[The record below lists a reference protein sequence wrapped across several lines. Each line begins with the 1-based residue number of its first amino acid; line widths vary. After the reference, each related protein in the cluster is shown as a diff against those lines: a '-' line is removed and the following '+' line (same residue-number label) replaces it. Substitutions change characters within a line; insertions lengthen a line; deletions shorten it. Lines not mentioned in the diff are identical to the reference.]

1 MAKTKQSK
9 KLTGA
14 QQRSRMSARYHF
26 WSIVLFGVG
35 VLLLALTFLKGQN
48 FWTSLHKFLY
58 GLFGITT
65 FLVAPM
71 VIYLAYLLAK
81 EKSYS
86 SIKVR
91 LIQGVLILLL
101 LSGLLQLIFGGE
113 VIGNNFFDKFYN
125 LFIQGTHLKG
135 GGMVSG
141 ILAWPLGAMFG
152 KAGAIITM
160 TVLFFILIM
169 LISGKT
175 LIEFFASSGKVAE
188 KTIEVYNEA
197 RTNIKEK
204 SERKKHNI
212 DIPIGDNPSKI
223 DISIDDYPV
232 ALVQSELPELPK
244 KDDKYSEQD
253 QLDLLTDKFGKY
265 ENIPQEEKISKKDIK
280 AEENSVAKEIEEK
293 EELYGKDGAIKKYK
307 FPPLNLLDNV
317 GKKAGKNVM
326 QELRENGV
334 RLVQTLESFG
344 VKAKVINTSRGP
356 TVTRYELQPNAGVK
370 ISKITGLADDIA
382 LSLAASGIRIEAPI
396 PGKSAVGIEVP
407 NQTVEIVKAKEIF
420 QTSDFRDFESK
431 LGVALGRDIT
441 GAARIADLAKM
452 PHLLVA
458 GATGSGKSVC
468 INTIIASLLYRSSPE
483 DVKLVMI
490 DPKVVELGIYNG
502 IPHLLVPVVTDPK
515 KAAGTLSWA
524 VGEMLKRYQKF
535 AEKGVRDLKGYN
547 ELVETEGSE
556 EDEEL
561 KKMPQIVII
570 IDELADLMMASPKEV
585 EDSICRL
592 AQMARAAGMHLIIA
606 TQRPSVDVIT
616 GIIKANIPSRIAF
629 SVSSQVD
636 SRTILDG
643 AGAEKLLGRGD
654 MLFSPVG
661 ASKPIRVQGCF
672 ISDKEIERVVT
683 FIKQHDQANYDDNVI
698 EEIEKQATA
707 NDKDKNGNSG
717 GFSDGMDP
725 MVEKAIELS
734 VELGEISTSMLQRKL
749 SLGYARAARI
759 VDQME
764 EMGVVG
770 PREGSK
776 PRQTLLTRQQWV
788 EMKLNQMESSVAD
801 E

>member
-1 MAKTKQSK
+1 MANKAK
-9 KLTGA
+9 KPTAA
-14 QQRSRMSARYHF
+14 QLKSRMSARYQF

-48 FWTSLHKFLY
+48 IWTGLHNT
-58 GLFGITT
+58 LFGCFGFTTYLIAPIT
-65 FLVAPM
+65 
-71 VIYLAYLLAK
+71 IYIAILLAK
-81 EKSYS
+81 ERSYS
-86 SIKVR
+86 SVQVR
-91 LIQGVLILLL
+91 LIQSVILIFL
-101 LSGLLQLIFGGE
+101 LSALLQLIFGAE
-113 VIGNNFFDKFYN
+113 VIGNNIIDKFVN
-125 LFIQGTHLKG
+125 LFTQGKQLKG
-135 GGMVSG
+135 GGMIAG
-141 ILAWPLGAMFG
+141 ILAWPLTAAFG
-152 KAGAIITM
+152 KTGAIIIM
-160 TVLFFILIM
+160 AVLLFILVM
-169 LISGKT
+169 LVTGQT
-175 LIEFFASSGKVAE
+175 LLEFLTSVKKPAE

-197 RTNIKEK
+197 RQNLRENKKKEIDIDLGNGYK
-204 SERKKHNI
+204 NI
-212 DIPIGDNPSKI
+212 DIPI
-223 DISIDDYPV
+223 DDLPV
-232 ALVQSELPELPK
+232 SVVQSELPELPK
-244 KDDKYSEQD
+244 EVKVRQED
-253 QLDLLTDKFGKY
+253 QLDLLTDKFGKN
-265 ENIPQEEKISKKDIK
+265 EFLPKEEKISKQEINTQ
-280 AEENSVAKEIEEK
+280 AGLVQKEIEEK
-293 EELYGKDGAIKKYK
+293 EELYGKDGEIKKYR
-307 FPPLNLLDNV
+307 FPSLTLLDNPPQ
-317 GKKAGKNVM
+317 KSGKNVM
-326 QELRENGV
+326 KELKENEI
-334 RLVQTLESFG
+334 RLVQTLDSFG
-344 VKAKVINTSRGP
+344 VKAKVVDIARGP

-396 PGKSAVGIEVP
+396 PGKAAVGIEVP
-407 NQTVEIVKAKEIF
+407 NQIVEVVKAKEIF
-420 QTSDFRDFESK
+420 ASNDFINFESK

-441 GAARIADLAKM
+441 GQVRIADLAKM

-515 KAAGTLSWA
+515 KAAGALSWA
-524 VGEMLKRYQKF
+524 VGEMLKRYKKF
-535 AEKGVRDLKGYN
+535 AENNVRDLKGYN
-547 ELVETEGSE
+547 DLVENSG
-556 EDEEL
+556 EDNEEL

-672 ISDKEIERVVT
+672 ISDKEIERVVS
-683 FIKQHDQANYDDNVI
+683 FIKENTQGEYDDEVI
-698 EEIEKQATA
+698 DEIEKQTA
-707 NDKDKNGNSG
+707 ASENSGGDGG
-717 GFSDGMDP
+717 GFSDGLDP

-764 EMGVVG
+764 EMGVISQ
-770 PREGSK
+770 REGSK

-788 EMKLNQMESSVAD
+788 EMKLNQTESQQ
-801 E
+801 EI